1 MKKIFAAILGMTAA
15 AALLAS
21 CSGNTES
28 DAKDRDENRTTTVT
42 TTGTSRTTTGNTVT
56 TEDRRTVS
64 DNDSGSFMSQAESK
78 LDELGEDAAD
88 GIDTALSTAGDVAD
102 AILR

>member
-1 MKKIFAAILGMTAA
+1 MKKIFTALLAMTAA

-28 DAKDRDENRTTTVT
+28 ESSVREENRPTTTTSSASRAGEET
-42 TTGTSRTTTGNTVT
+42 TTATQRGKITSGDESR
-56 TEDRRTVS
+56 D
-64 DNDSGSFMSQAESK
+64 FMSQAESK

-88 GIDTALSTAGDVAD
+88 GINDALSTAGDVAD
-102 AILR
+102 DILR